1 MKRKI
6 KQNNYQIEKDIMKNK
21 IRIGNAGG
29 FWGDDL
35 GALKRQLTGGPL
47 NYITTDYL
55 AEITMSILRKQQ
67 LKNPKLGYITDFV
80 DQMDDVAEIAIEKGV
95 TIIVNA
101 GGINP
106 LECAKQVTERLKAKK
121 LSMKI
126 AIIEGDNIVDEIPN
140 LYPQKADFK
149 NLEDGSDFV
158 AIKDKVQS
166 ANVYLG
172 VQPIVKALKEGAQLI
187 IAGRVT
193 DTSITLAPMIYEFE
207 WQLNDWDKLAA
218 GIVAG
223 HIIECGAQSSGGNF
237 TDWEKVPGWENFGYP
252 IVEMYS
258 GGDFIVTK
266 HENTGGLVS
275 VDTVKEQIVYEM
287 GNPKEYISPDVIA
300 DFQTINIQPNGK
312 DSVKIAGIKGK
323 PSTKTYKVS
332 MAYEDGFK
340 ASGTIIIS
348 GPNPIEKAEK
358 FAEIFW
364 KRLNI
369 DFTKRNH
376 ELVGYNACHKNLV
389 ENKTA
394 NEVLLKLD
402 VFDYSR
408 SKIEEFSKSIAPLIL
423 SGPPGVAVT
432 GGRPRVQSVMT
443 YWPALLS
450 KALVQSK
457 VSLINEQGGIENSYS
472 ISEVT
477 GFEEDLTKT
486 EEALSQPSE
495 RINSLANSSLTIKK
509 TYKDICLAR
518 SGDKGDTVNIG
529 VVARTPEIYQFIKE
543 KLTENEIKRMFKAFC
558 KGNVKRYELD
568 NIYALNF
575 LLEKSLDGGG
585 TKSLM
590 IDAQGKTFA
599 SAFLSQKVDVPE
611 ILLET

>member
-1 MKRKI
+1 
-6 KQNNYQIEKDIMKNK
+6 MKNK

-35 GALKRQLTGGPL
+35 GALRRQLSGGPL
-47 NYITTDYL
+47 DYITTDYL

-67 LKNPKLGYITDFV
+67 LKNPKLGYVTDFV
-80 DQMDDVAEIAIEKGV
+80 EQMDDVADIAIEKGV

-106 LECAKQVTERLKAKK
+106 LECAKQVTERLKAKN

-126 AIIEGDNIVDEIPN
+126 AIIEGDNIVDEISG

-149 NLEDGSDFV
+149 NLEDGSDFE

-166 ANVYLG
+166 ANIYLG
-172 VQPIVKALKEGAQLI
+172 VQPIVKALEEGAQLI

-193 DTSITLAPMIYEFE
+193 DTSITLAPMIYEFG
-207 WQLNDWDKLAA
+207 WKLNDWDKLAA

-258 GGDFIVTK
+258 GGDFYVTK

-275 VDTVKEQIVYEM
+275 VDTIKEQIVYEM

-300 DFQTINIQPNGK
+300 DFQTINIQSNGEN
-312 DSVKIAGIKGK
+312 SVKVAGIKGR

-348 GPNPIEKAEK
+348 GPNAIAKAEM

-369 DFTKRNH
+369 DFVKKNH
-376 ELVGYNACHKNLV
+376 ELVGFNACHKNLI

-402 VFDYSR
+402 VYDYDKI
-408 SKIEEFSKSIAPLIL
+408 KIEEFSKSIAPLIL

-443 YWPALLS
+443 YWPALLD
-450 KALVQSK
+450 KTLVQSK
-457 VSLINEQGGIENSYS
+457 VSLIDRQGKIEKSYEISGI
-472 ISEVT
+472 T
-477 GFEEDLTKT
+477 GFEEDLSKT
-486 EEALSQPSE
+486 DELQNHHHENP
-495 RINSLANSSLTIKK
+495 NSLVNSSLTVPK

-529 VVARTPEIYQFIKE
+529 IIARTPEIYKFIKE
-543 KLTENEIKRMFKAFC
+543 KITEREIRVMFRAFC
-558 KGNVKRYELD
+558 KGEVKRYELD
-568 NIYALNF
+568 NIHALNF

-599 SAFLSQKVDVPE
+599 SAFLSQKVEVPE
-611 ILLET
+611 ILLEDF

>member
-1 MKRKI
+1 
-6 KQNNYQIEKDIMKNK
+6 MKNK

-35 GALKRQLTGGPL
+35 GALKRQLSGGPL
-47 NYITTDYL
+47 DYITTDYL

-67 LKNPKLGYITDFV
+67 LKNPKLGYVTDFV
-80 DQMDDVAEIAIEKGV
+80 EQMDDVAEIAIEKGT

-106 LECAKQVTERLKAKK
+106 LECARQVIQRLKAKN

-126 AIIEGDNIVDEIPN
+126 AIIEGDNIVDDIQN
-140 LYPQKADFK
+140 LYPNKADFK
-149 NLEDGSDFV
+149 NLEDGSDFS
-158 AIKDKVQS
+158 AIKDKIQS
-166 ANVYLG
+166 ANVYIG
-172 VQPIVKALKEGAQLI
+172 VQPIVKALEEGAQLI

-193 DTSITLAPMIYEFE
+193 DTSITLAPMIYEFG
-207 WQLNDWDKLAA
+207 WKLNDWDKLAA
-218 GIVAG
+218 GIIAG

-237 TDWEKVPGWENFGYP
+237 TDWEKVPRWENFGYP

-258 GGDFIVTK
+258 GGDFIVAK

-275 VDTVKEQIVYEM
+275 VDTIKEQIVYEM

-300 DFQTINIQPNGK
+300 DFQTINIQPNGEN
-312 DSVKIAGIKGK
+312 SVKVAGIKGR

-348 GPNPIEKAEK
+348 GPNAIAKAEK

-369 DFTKRNH
+369 DFVKKNH
-376 ELVGYNACHKNLV
+376 ELVGFNACHKNLV
-389 ENKTA
+389 ESKTA

-402 VFDYSR
+402 VYDYDKG
-408 SKIEEFSKSIAPLIL
+408 KIEEFSKSIAPLIL

-432 GGRPRVQSVMT
+432 GGRPRLQSVMT
-443 YWPALLS
+443 YWPALLD
-450 KALVQSK
+450 KTLVQSK
-457 VSLINEQGGIENSYS
+457 VSVLTEQGEVENSYE
-472 ISEVT
+472 ISGVT
-477 GFEEDLTKT
+477 GFEEDISKT
-486 EEALSQPSE
+486 EELQNQQDE
-495 RINSLANSSLTIKK
+495 RFNSLANSSLTVQK

-529 VVARTPEIYQFIKE
+529 IIARTPEIYKFIKE
-543 KLTENEIKRMFKAFC
+543 KITEREIQRMFKAFC
-558 KGNVKRYELD
+558 KGKVKRYELD
-568 NIYALNF
+568 NIHALNF

-611 ILLET
+611 ILLEAGF